1 MYYLISILI
10 IITCVLLTLIVM
22 IQNSKGGGLAA
33 DFSSSGQAM
42 GVRKTNDILEKGTW
56 TLAGVLLFLS
66 LASNIFIDRG
76 EVVQQSDTELQEQLE
91 NNIGGAPAGG
101 LPTGGTQ
108 QPPAGGEA
116 PAQNP

>member
-10 IITCVLLTLIVM
+10 IITCILLTLIVV

-56 TLAGVLLFLS
+56 LLAGILLFLS

-76 EVVQQSDTELQEQLE
+76 EVVEQPNTELNEQLE
-91 NNIGGAPAGG
+91 NGVGGGVPVDNFGGGNEQPA
-101 LPTGGTQ
+101 Q
-108 QPPAGGEA
+108 DGGEQA
-116 PAQNP
+116 PM